1 MSGTTPARVLTRRDV
16 LGGVA
21 GILGLAAVGALAGC
35 APGKPEPVPSD
46 DSAEVAVTVR
56 AFDNQYD
63 PAEVEI
69 APGQAVQWVFEGPTE
84 HDVVANDRTFVSELV
99 NSGTYTHVFDEA
111 GEYAYLCSIHP
122 EMRGVVRVVG
132 A

>member
-1 MSGTTPARVLTRRDV
+1 MTRRDV

-21 GILGLAAVGALAGC
+21 GMLGLAAVGALAGC

-46 DSAEVAVTVR
+46 DSATPDVTVR
-56 AFDNQYD
+56 VFDNQYE

-69 APGQAVQWVFEGPTE
+69 TPGQAVQWVFEGPAE

-99 NSGTYTHVFDEA
+99 TSGTYTHVFDEA

-132 A
+132 S